1 MDSNDLN
8 SMNEET
14 EDNELLS
21 ARSEINEVD
30 EKMAELFIKRMD
42 AVYRIAEYKKH
53 RGLPVVD
60 FRAFGY
66 LC

>member
-14 EDNELLS
+14 EDNELLL

-42 AVYRIAEYKKH
+42 AGFSRICKA
-53 RGLPVVD
+53 RM
-60 FRAFGY
+60 AFIIKE
-66 LC
+66 